1 MDGDTAMS
9 KYHSVKVK
17 LDGYTFDSKA
27 EAARYGEL
35 CLLAK
40 AGEITELK
48 IHPDYQLI
56 NPFRY
61 KGGWER
67 GVIYEG
73 DFEYLDSE
81 GVTVVED
88 VKGMMTPLFRIKR
101 KLFIRQYP
109 NIDFRIIQ
117 A

>member
-1 MDGDTAMS
+1 MS

-35 CLLAK
+35 RLLEK

-48 IHPDYQLI
+48 VHPDYQLI
-56 NPFRY
+56 NPFQYRG
-61 KGGWER
+61 KWDR

-81 GVTVVED
+81 GAVVVED
-88 VKGMMTPLFRIKR
+88 VKGMMTPVFRLKY
-101 KLFIRQYP
+101 KLFIRKYP